1 MSSLMNTPSP
11 SSDESRTVPSPDIA
25 MPSGPGTVRLSLLV
39 TGANGFLGR
48 YVVAEALRR
57 GHRVRTMVR
66 SAADA
71 DKHGWTNQPNL
82 EIAVGDLRNRRAL
95 PDLVRG
101 IDAVLHLA
109 AAKGGD
115 VYDQLGGTVVAT
127 ENLLAAMAET
137 NVTRL
142 VLCSTFSV
150 YDTHRMATNSFVD
163 ENAMI
168 EKTPLER
175 DGYAITKL
183 MQERL
188 VSKWCAEKG
197 WPLTIIRPG
206 VIFGRDNLAN
216 GWAGIEGK
224 KFWVRTG
231 ANAIIPITYVE
242 NCAEAIVMSAE
253 NPAAIGQTF
262 NIVDDELPTQ
272 KQYLDAILATMSP
285 RPNIVP
291 VPFWMMR
298 AIAGSAAVFN
308 KYVCGGGAKIPSLF
322 VPCRLAARGK
332 PLRYTNAKA
341 KQVLGW
347 SPRYGLREAIARS
360 TRG

>member
-1 MSSLMNTPSP
+1 VSANPS
-11 SSDESRTVPSPDIA
+11 TKF
-25 MPSGPGTVRLSLLV
+25 LV

-57 GHRVRTMVR
+57 GHTVRALVR

-71 DKHGWTNQPNL
+71 EKHGWTNHPKI
-82 EIAVGDLRNRRAL
+82 EVAVGDLRRRQGL
-95 PDLVRG
+95 TDTVRG
-101 IDAVLHLA
+101 VDAVLHLA

-115 VYDQLGGTVVAT
+115 VYDQLAGTVVAT
-127 ENLLAAMAET
+127 ENLLAAMNEA
-137 NVTRL
+137 NVQRL

-150 YDTHRMATNSFVD
+150 YDAHRTAANRLIGED
-163 ENAMI
+163 AMI
-168 EKTPLER
+168 EQTPLER

-188 VSKWCAEKG
+188 AQKWCVEKN

-224 KFWVRTG
+224 KFWIRTG
-231 ANAIIPITYVE
+231 ANATVPVTYVE
-242 NCAEAIVMSAE
+242 NCADAIVMSTE
-253 NPAAIGQTF
+253 FDAAKGETL

-272 KQYLDAILATMSP
+272 ARYLDEIRQTMVP
-285 RPNIVP
+285 RPFVIP

-298 AIAGSAAVFN
+298 AIASSAAVFN
-308 KYVCGGGAKIPSLF
+308 RYFCGGGAKTPSLF

-332 PLRYTNAKA
+332 AFRYTNAKA
-341 KQVLGW
+341 KRLLGW
-347 SPRYGLREAIARS
+347 SPRFGLRDAIARS
-360 TRG
+360 TSLTDAALEAAAAR